1 MQVIRV
7 GGLVAVLFLVTACF
21 FPWVTIETKN
31 IVVTGIQATGTG
43 FGKPGYFH
51 FLMAVLYLFFLF
63 LKGEWSLKV
72 NFFLAALNIGW
83 ALRNYIIISTCY
95 GGECPVKHAALYCT
109 LIASLL
115 MLVVLLLPVK
125 SLAKSEE

>member
-7 GGLVAVLFLVTACF
+7 TGLASVLFLVAACF

-43 FGKPGYFH
+43 FGKPGFFH
-51 FLMAVLYLFFLF
+51 FLMAALYLFFLF
-63 LKGEWSLKV
+63 PKGDWSIKV
-72 NFFLAALNIGW
+72 NFFVAALNIGW

-109 LIASLL
+109 LIASIL
-115 MLVVLLLPVK
+115 MLAVLLLPVK
-125 SLAKSEE
+125 RLAEAEE